1 MKVGLLGSSHS
12 GKIGLGVFLA
22 LVALLLVLFA
32 TPGQAQTDVN
42 IKINFQNADGAVP
55 DDYLKDFGQA
65 YGEKTG
71 ANQGDSLSYGWI
83 RQDSLDAD
91 QPTPLDL
98 TKNGAD
104 RGRSGIEQRLDTI
117 IHMQY
122 ADTGGTS
129 RTTTPGAWEISVP
142 DGTYDVTVSVG
153 DELSGTKGY
162 DSQHTINVE
171 GESAINQ
178 FQSNAQNE
186 YKQAT
191 ATVEVTDGK
200 LTMNAKGGTNTK
212 PNYVEIVRTGDVA
225 PEPPAVDESI
235 NFQSETAPVPDGYLR
250 DFGQGYGERAGA
262 DQGTG
267 LSYGW
272 VEQNNQGQPTSLV
285 GNGRDRNTNSDQR
298 LDTLMHMQLPP
309 ESEGGVEKFGAWEMA
324 VPNGTYEVTVAV
336 GDPNNGTAPESHT
349 TNVEGVKA
357 VDGFPKSGAANGS
370 GDRHKTA
377 TVTADV
383 SDGKL
388 TMDAIGGENTKINY
402 VDILSKET
410 GPDTTAPAAPDNAQ
424 ARAGDSRVT
433 VTWNFGTESDLA
445 GYNVYAG
452 SSATGPLLNGGTLLQ
467 NAYYIDRNLTNGTE
481 RTYVVEAVDESG
493 NKAASDAV
501 SATPQADATDDR
513 PTISSLS
520 PADGSTDVALST
532 GVSAT
537 LSLVAEGVD
546 DETFT
551 AQTVKLTEVGSGAA
565 VPASRSTSGGN
576 DTITLIP
583 DGNLK
588 ANTEYKFE
596 ITDGVKD
603 LNGVPFM
610 PYEAT
615 FTTGTTDVFNP
626 PGVTDGDIGDAAF
639 DRVTQDV
646 ATGTGETFSSVTMG
660 PDNRL
665 YAGTVEGSIYRFPVD
680 AQTGDLGTPEV
691 INTVTKQ
698 ENNYD
703 CNTSTVSDNGCTSK
717 RLIIGLTFE
726 PGSTADNPKLWIT
739 HSTFGYRNMKDWG
752 GKLSVLSGADLGQ
765 YRDVITNLPRSSKDH
780 LTNSIEFKNDRIY
793 IPVGATTAMGA
804 YDQIW
809 KGIERQLSAAVIEVD
824 YNSIQGTLNAKTE
837 GGGGNYDPYAPGAP
851 VKVYASGVRNAVD
864 LVWHSN
870 GKLYAPT
877 NGSAGGSNA
886 PATPDNYQN
895 LEQCQTRIDG
905 KPYTGGP
912 VEDFDGANN
921 GTGSM
926 KIDKTQDDY
935 LFRVEK
941 GGYYGN
947 PNPTRCEWVLNGGNP
962 TAGEGNDPGENPA
975 YPAGTNPDPNWRGWA
990 YDFKRN
996 KSPNGVIEYKSN
1008 AFGGA
1013 LKGKLIVARYTTGD
1027 IEVLHPTGPNG
1038 DIDKRNLDVPG
1049 FTRTEGSS
1057 NPLDLIEDTR
1067 NGNIYVT
1074 EGVTN
1079 PPTGVGKITLLKARE
1094 SGSSPADIT
1103 LDKSRLVTNA
1113 VNGATSAPQTVT
1125 VKNKGNSP
1133 LNVSG
1138 AEITG
1143 ADANQFEISGQPS
1156 SYPVEIAPGESQEI
1170 GVSFAPTSTGPKGAT
1185 LEVASDDEDT
1195 PVAKV
1200 NLRGLGTIGEGGSK
1214 EPSLQWIL
1222 DTYEIPVNAGDPDKT
1237 NNSLPTD
1244 AILGEE
1250 IEAQSFKKAY
1260 SDAPVSVEPLAV
1272 FGPKGSQNVLGFGTY
1287 TTGDKASTQQAFTVP
1302 NGSSQALEPE
1312 TNGELNLD
1320 PAGEFGFYSTWP
1332 AFNDREVFSENALN
1346 TWEPNENNRH
1356 KLRVY
1361 PMKGKNGTVEQNTYV
1376 VATEEHTSGYDYQ
1389 DIVVVVRNV
1398 EPVEVAAPGA
1408 DIEVQQSERVFS
1420 GVKNTTSDAQSVT
1433 VRNTGTAPLKITG
1446 AEITGP
1452 NAGAF
1457 KLAGSPSFPINV
1469 PADDST
1475 TVDVQFAPGGSV
1487 GSLEAALSI
1496 VSDDPDEQSV
1506 DVGLYGLSANGEQGA
1521 NEPTLQ
1527 DVVNT
1532 LGHPTR
1538 VHDESGNPLTFGTGA
1553 ELKGEEVAVPLFK
1566 KAGSGSVGIKPV
1578 ARYSPDEKLPFGYY
1592 TLNAGSPQENVV
1604 ATITTGQEQT
1614 LNPKTEAGGSDSFDP
1629 GSESFGIYV
1638 DSLSFGRK
1646 SYTQDGLN
1654 TGPTKHAAR
1663 VYPAKNRAGDP
1674 MPNAYLVTYEDA
1686 SNGDYQD
1693 YVFLVTNAKPATET
1707 STGDTTK
1714 VNFQPDSA
1722 ATPEGYT
1729 ADSGQAYSASRGY
1742 GWVEPGTANPV
1753 DMTNN
1758 TRERGG
1764 SAEQRLKTLILINDS
1779 EQVRNGV
1786 PGVDGTWEMTV
1797 PDGTYDVKVSFGDA
1811 DFYDSSHQVE
1821 IEGTLAPAS
1830 PLTLS
1835 QAEPFGSATATAEVT
1850 DGRLTVANSGT
1861 NTKLNYVEITNQDTP
1876 PQIDT
1881 TDPTADVSIDGL
1893 KDGNGAYKNT
1903 ATITI
1908 DAADEGGSGLVS
1920 TAYSLNDG
1928 EYKPYDGPVEVT
1940 EAGSY
1945 TIKARAVD
1953 GAGNTTTTDAQSFE
1967 VVIPPPSK
1975 AEIELENLDGVPF
1988 EDRLVFNRI
1997 QNPATPDQGVH
2008 DLATLRVQNTGV
2020 EPLNI
2025 TKLNITPASDFEL
2038 DKDMQLPA
2046 TIAPDDHLDVP
2057 VRFVATS
2064 GDIRNGTLEI
2074 ISDDADEPTTEV
2086 ELSGFWQSR
2095 SEGGQEPN
2103 VAEISKVYGYGTTI
2117 VGPGQKLNNAGRVE
2131 AIGDEVLS
2139 PYWKRANGSE
2149 PVSVRQLAAFHTQ
2162 GNTATAYWHSK
2173 GSDSTT
2179 QTVKHAGIDG
2189 QSFLPRKAGNLS
2201 QPASGTFNPG
2211 GTFGFKIDPEWSDPD
2226 KNRKGPDR
2234 TAGCDDSATGNDQC
2248 GHHVRFWPAEDRDGE
2263 PIANTYLMTMDYAG
2277 INYDYNDNV
2286 YLVENIRPENLA
2298 APTNLAAS
2306 PGDTR
2311 VELGWN
2317 SLVKSGD
2324 VGYNVYRSETEQ
2336 VDTDGTP
2343 LNGDTPLTEA
2353 SFTDEGLTNG
2363 TTYYYAVEAVDGSG
2377 SKSAASET
2385 VSATPVAPS
2394 SNTDFKINFQ
2404 SAAAP
2409 VPSGYFRDYGQPY
2422 GARTG
2427 ADQGNGMVYG
2437 WVEPSTQNPLDL
2449 SVGGNNNLGNGRDR
2463 NKNSDQR
2470 LDTLMHMQAGS
2481 AILASPFNG
2490 TAKDGTWE
2498 VSVPDGTYEVTV
2510 AAGDASVNSDP
2521 ESHTINVEGENAI
2534 DNFVP
2539 SGGEGSDTRHGT
2551 ATVDSV
2557 TVSDGKMTIGA
2568 RGGDNSKI
2576 DYVEV
2581 KEATTVENQAPT
2593 VTQPEDQ
2600 TNAEGDEVSLQ
2611 VGAADPDD
2619 SDTLTYEA
2627 TGLPAGLSIA
2637 PNTGEISGTI
2647 ETGAAQQDPYTV
2659 EVTATDDGD
2668 PAESG
2673 TATFA
2678 WTVTAPQATGCP
2690 PYSELECGEVAVG
2703 LPYELN
2709 FDATTDLGGL
2719 ADKNGVGTG
2728 FTMVQPSSNGGA
2740 YLPENLERG
2749 SLIVTTTAGIQYKT
2763 DNGTGPKE
2771 NALDNG
2777 LGVGFDATKPV
2788 RIVTTIAN
2796 PSAGTNK
2803 AEQGGIWFGPD
2814 EDNYVKLV
2822 VASAGSGNNKIQL
2835 LREINGSVDNATDEV
2850 NSAASKLSDKTVE
2863 LILVADPTTNK
2874 VTASYTVD
2882 GGTEQKLDSFANI
2895 PASFFE
2901 GSMLDPQVN
2910 GVNSHAG
2917 IFATHRNA
2925 TAANS
2930 PVQFAFEDFS
2940 VAAAPQPNEAPVAD
2954 DDAYTTNEDTTLD
2967 VTADN
2972 GVLANDTDTEDDALT
2987 ATLVQDTENGALT
3000 LNEDGSFIYEPDAD
3014 FNGAD
3019 TFTYKADVGSSSSET
3034 ATVNITVDPV
3044 NDPPTVEAI
3053 DDLSVEAG
3061 QTATVD
3067 VTAGDPD
3074 GGDTVE
3080 LSVKGPEFATLTD
3093 NGDGTGS
3100 IELAPGADA
3109 VGEQD
3114 VTVTAFDG
3122 TDSSSGRSFKVTVTE
3137 KPNGAPQLTRPENQ
3151 SAAEGEEVSLQIK
3164 ATDPDD
3170 GDTLT
3175 YEATGLP
3182 EGLSIDPD
3190 TGEVSGTIAS
3200 GAAQNSP
3207 YTVEV
3212 TVSDGA
3218 DSATESFQFE
3228 VTESADTEAP
3238 ATPTG
3243 LKATPSQSGIAL
3255 DWANNNE
3262 ADLAGYNVY
3271 RSDNAN
3277 GDFEKLNN
3285 APINASEYDDTSALE
3300 GQFSYYRVTAVDEA
3314 GNESGFITDSAER
3327 PAPDTAPAAPNGL
3340 TATPSQDG
3348 ISLAWDSNTEND
3360 LAGYNVYRSD
3370 SGKQGTY
3377 NKLNN
3382 QLLTDTGYNDSEAP
3396 TGELSYYRVTAVDE
3410 GGKESDPATDS
3421 AKRPEPPDTQAP
3433 EATIDSGPQG
3443 MVNKA
3448 TAAFEFSANE
3458 NGSTFECKLDDGSFE
3473 NCTSP
3478 KEYTGLED
3486 GEHTFTVRATD
3497 EADNISEPVS
3507 RTWKVDTETPAIP
3520 RSLTANGTINGIAL
3534 NWDDNSE
3541 PDLAGYN
3548 IYRREAGG
3556 ADFTKLNDDLLE
3568 DSKYDD
3574 ADASAET
3581 TSYYRVMAVDK
3592 AGNESDFALESAYRP
3607 VPDTEAPA
3615 TPRSLTAT
3623 PSQSGIALDWA
3634 DNSEEDLAGYN
3645 VSRREAGE
3653 ADFVKLNSDP
3663 LEDSRYDDTAASAG
3677 KTSYYRVTA
3686 VDKAGNE
3693 SNFAADSASRPERPQ
3708 DTTAPNTSITGGPS
3722 GFTRSRNARFVFN
3735 ADENG
3740 STFECRLDGGPV
3752 EGCTSA
3758 KVYRN
3763 LSDGRHVFWVRA
3775 TDEAGN
3781 IDRSV
3786 AKRVWTVD
3794 TRGPRVYKVSPTRV
3808 TRDRTPVV
3816 RATIN
3821 DARVNLAKSDIKLY
3835 FDGRQKGRFSYNR
3848 RTDQLTYRPGRVAN
3862 KLHTVKIVAVDKAG
3876 NRTVK
3881 VWRFRVR

>member
-1 MKVGLLGSSHS
+1 MKVGLAWDLRS
-12 GKIGLGVFLA
+12 GRIGLGAFFA

-32 TPGQAQTDVN
+32 APGQAQTGVN
-42 IKINFQNADGAVP
+42 AKINFQPDNAPVP
-55 DDYLKDFGQA
+55 DGYTKDASAA
-65 YGEKTG
+65 Y
-71 ANQGDSLSYGWI
+71 DSGRGFGWI
-83 RQDSLDAD
+83 TQESAGSPD
-91 QPTPLDL
+91 PTPLDIAPN
-98 TKNGAD
+98 TRD
-104 RGRSGIEQRLDTI
+104 RNANSDQRLDTLT
-117 IHMQY
+117 HMQFP
-122 ADTGGTS
+122 
-129 RTTTPGAWEISVP
+129 PGANSSTAVKTPAAWE
-142 DGTYDVTVSVG
+142 YDLPSGVYEVTVAVG
-153 DELSGTKGY
+153 DPNVGT
-162 DSQHTINVE
+162 DPEEHTINFE
-171 GESAINQ
+171 GKNAIDKFVPSGNKGSATRTK
-178 FQSNAQNE
+178 S
-186 YKQAT
+186 AT
-191 ATVEVTDGK
+191 ISVEVTDGK
-200 LTMNAKGGTNTK
+200 LTMDAKGGTNTK
-212 PNYVEIVRTGDVA
+212 PNYVEIVRTGDVTSG
-225 PEPPAVDESI
+225 PPAVDESI

-272 VEQNNQGQPTSLV
+272 VEQNNQGQPTNLV
-285 GNGRDRNTNSDQR
+285 GNGRDRNNNGDQR

-309 ESEGGVEKFGAWEMA
+309 DSQGGVEKFGAWEMA
-324 VPNGTYEVTVAV
+324 VPNGTYEVKVAV

-349 TNVEGVKA
+349 INVEGVNA
-357 VDGFPKSGAANGS
+357 IDGFPKSGANNGS
-370 GDRHKTA
+370 NDRHKTA

-388 TMDAIGGENTKINY
+388 TIDAIGGENTKINY
-402 VDILSKET
+402 VDILSKQT
-410 GPDTTAPAAPDNAQ
+410 GPDTNAPAAPDNTT

-433 VTWNFGTESDLA
+433 VTWNFGTEPDLA

-452 SSATGPLLNGGTLLQ
+452 SSATGTPLNGGTLLQ
-467 NAYYIDRNLTNGTE
+467 NAYYIDRDLANGTE

-493 NKAASDAV
+493 NKAAADPV
-501 SATPQADATDDR
+501 SATPRADATDDR
-513 PTISSLS
+513 PTVNSLS
-520 PADGSTDVALST
+520 PADGATDVALST

-537 LSLVAEGVD
+537 LNLVAEGVD
-546 DETFT
+546 DASFT
-551 AQTVKLTEVGSGAA
+551 AQTVKLTEVGSGTA

-626 PGVTDGDIGDAAF
+626 PGVTEGDIGDAAF

-646 ATGTGETFSSVTMG
+646 ATGTGETFTSVTMG

-726 PGSTADNPKLWIT
+726 PGSTAEDPKLWIT

-824 YNSIQGTLNAKTE
+824 YNSIQGTLNAKTKD
-837 GGGGNYDPYAPGAP
+837 GGGNYDPYAPGAP
-851 VKVYASGVRNAVD
+851 VKLYATGVRNAVD

-886 PATPDNYQN
+886 PATPDNYQD
-895 LEQCQTRIDG
+895 LKQCQTRIDG

-912 VEDFDGANN
+912 VEDFDGSSN

-962 TAGEGNDPGENPA
+962 TAGSGNDPGENPA
-975 YPAGTNPDPNWRGWA
+975 YPDGTNPDPNWRGWA

-1156 SYPVEIAPGESQEI
+1156 SYPVELAPGESQEI

-1185 LEVASDDEDT
+1185 LEVSSDDEDT
-1195 PVAKV
+1195 SVAKV
-1200 NLRGLGTIGEGGSK
+1200 NLRGLGTLGEGSSN

-1222 DTYEIPVNAGDPDKT
+1222 DTYEIPVNVGDPDKT

-1244 AILGEE
+1244 PILGEE
-1250 IEAQSFKKAY
+1250 IEAQSFRKAY

-1272 FGPKGSQNVLGFGTY
+1272 FGPKGSQNVLSFGTY
-1287 TTGDKASTQQAFTVP
+1287 ATGNKADKQQAFTVP
-1302 NGSSQALEPE
+1302 NSSFQALEPE
-1312 TNGELNLD
+1312 TNGELSLD

-1332 AFNDREVFSENALN
+1332 FFNDREVFSEDALN

-1361 PMKGKNGTVEQNTYV
+1361 PMKGKNGTVEQNAYI
-1376 VATEEHTSGYDYQ
+1376 VATEEHLSGYDYQ
-1389 DIVVVVRNV
+1389 DIVVIVRNV
-1398 EPVEVAAPGA
+1398 EPAEVATPGA
-1408 DIEVQQSERVFS
+1408 DIDVQQNERVFS
-1420 GVKNTTSDAQSVT
+1420 GVKNTTSDAQGVE

-1446 AEITGP
+1446 ADITGP

-1457 KLAGSPSFPINV
+1457 KLAGSPGFPINI
-1469 PADDST
+1469 PAGEST
-1475 TVDVQFAPGGSV
+1475 NIDVQFAPGGTV

-1496 VSDDPDEQSV
+1496 TSDDADEATT
-1506 DVGLYGLSANGEQGA
+1506 DIGLYGLSTEGEQGTK
-1521 NEPTLQ
+1521 EPTLQ

-1532 LGHPTR
+1532 LGHPVK
-1538 VHDESGNPLTFGTGA
+1538 VHDLSGNPLTFGTGA

-1566 KAGSGSVGIKPV
+1566 KAGSGPVGIKPV

-1592 TLNAGSPQENVV
+1592 TLNAGSPNENVV

-1614 LNPKTEAGGSDSFDP
+1614 LNPKTEAGGSDSFNP

-1663 VYPAKNRAGDP
+1663 VYPANNRAGDP
-1674 MPNAYLVTYEDA
+1674 ISNAYLVTYEDA

-1707 STGDTTK
+1707 SAGDTTK
-1714 VNFQPDSA
+1714 INFQPDSA
-1722 ATPEGYT
+1722 ATPDGYT
-1729 ADSGQAYSASRGY
+1729 ADTGQAYSASRGH
-1742 GWVEPGTANPV
+1742 GWVEPGTTEPV
-1753 DMTNN
+1753 DMTANI
-1758 TRERGG
+1758 RERGG
-1764 SAEQRLKTLILINDS
+1764 SAEQRLKTLILVNDS

-1786 PGVDGTWEMTV
+1786 PGTDGTWEMTV
-1797 PDGTYDVKVSFGDA
+1797 PDGTYEVKVSFGDA
-1811 DFYDSSHQVE
+1811 DYYDSSHQVE
-1821 IEGTLAPAS
+1821 IEGTPAPAN

-1835 QAEPFGSATATAEVT
+1835 GTNPFGSATVTTEVT

-1876 PQIDT
+1876 PEIDT
-1881 TDPTADVSIDGL
+1881 TAPTADVSIDGL

-1903 ATITI
+1903 ATVTV

-1920 TAYSLNDG
+1920 TAYSLNNG

-1940 EAGSY
+1940 GAGSY

-1953 GAGNTTTTDAQSFE
+1953 GAGNTTTTEAQSFE
-1967 VVIPPPSK
+1967 VVIPPPSE

-1988 EDRLVFNRI
+1988 KDRLVFNRI
-1997 QNPATPDQGVH
+1997 QNPATADQGVH

-2038 DKDMQLPA
+2038 DKDIQLPA
-2046 TIAPDDHLDVP
+2046 TIAPDDYLDVP

-2074 ISDDADEPTTEV
+2074 SSDDADEPTTEV

-2103 VAEISKVYGYGTTI
+2103 VIEISKVYGYGSTI
-2117 VGPGQKLNNAGRVE
+2117 VEPGQKLNNAGRVE
-2131 AIGDEVLS
+2131 AIGDEILS
-2139 PYWKRANGSE
+2139 PYWKRANGAE

-2162 GNTATAYWHSK
+2162 GNTAAAFWHSK
-2173 GSDSTT
+2173 GNNTT
-2179 QTVKHAGIDG
+2179 NQIVRHAGIDG
-2189 QSFLPRKAGNLS
+2189 QSFLPRKNNQLS
-2201 QPASGTFNPG
+2201 QPASGTFNPS
-2211 GTFGFKIDPEWSDPD
+2211 GTFGFKIDPEWSDPN
-2226 KNRKGPDR
+2226 KNNKGPDR
-2234 TAGCDDSATGNDQC
+2234 TAGCDDSATGADEC
-2248 GHHVRFWPAEDRDGE
+2248 GHHVRFWPAEDRDGQ
-2263 PIANTYLMTMDYAG
+2263 PIANTYLMVMDYAG

-2286 YLVENIRPENLA
+2286 YLVENIRPENLP
-2298 APTNLAAS
+2298 APTGLAAS

-2324 VGYNVYRSETEQ
+2324 VGYNIYRSETEQ
-2336 VDTDGTP
+2336 VDTSGTP

-2363 TTYYYAVEAVDGSG
+2363 TTYYYAVETVDGSG

-2394 SNTDFKINFQ
+2394 SNTDFKVNFQ
-2404 SAAAP
+2404 SDDAA
-2409 VPSGYFRDYGQPY
+2409 VPDGYFRDFGQPY
-2422 GARTG
+2422 GARTDV
-2427 ADQGNGMVYG
+2427 AQGNGMVYG
-2437 WVEPSTQNPLDL
+2437 WVDPATDAPLSL
-2449 SVGGNNNLGNGRDR
+2449 VGNGRDR
-2463 NKNSDQR
+2463 NFSDNGLDQR
-2470 LDTLMHMQAGS
+2470 LDTLMHVQADDVIADGNPTS
-2481 AILASPFNG
+2481 FNG
-2490 TAKDGTWE
+2490 VAEEGYWE
-2498 VSVPDGTYEVTV
+2498 ASVPDGTYEVTV
-2510 AAGDASVNSDP
+2510 AVGDAAKNDYVRDP
-2521 ESHTINVEGENAI
+2521 EFHSINVEGNDAI
-2534 DNFVP
+2534 SRFEPAGVAGDA
-2539 SGGEGSDTRHGT
+2539 GQHKT
-2551 ATVDSV
+2551 ATVEA
-2557 TVSDGKMTIGA
+2557 TVNDGKLTLTA
-2568 RGGDNSKI
+2568 DGGENTKI

-2581 KEATTVENQAPT
+2581 KEAAAVENQAPA

-2611 VGAADPDD
+2611 VEAADPDEG
-2619 SDTLTYEA
+2619 DTLTYEA

-2637 PNTGEISGTI
+2637 PGTGEISGTI
-2647 ETGAAQQDPYTV
+2647 ESGAAQQDPYTV

-2678 WTVTAPQATGCP
+2678 WTVTAAQATGCP
-2690 PYSELECGEVAVG
+2690 PYSDLECGEVAVG
-2703 LPYELN
+2703 LPYGLN

-2771 NALDNG
+2771 NALNNG

-2788 RIVTTIAN
+2788 RIETTIAN
-2796 PSAGTNK
+2796 PPAGTNK

-2822 VASAGSGNNKIQL
+2822 VASAGSGNGKIQL
-2835 LREINGSVDNATDEV
+2835 LREINGSVDNATDEI

-2863 LILVADPTTNK
+2863 LILVADPTTDE

-2882 GGTEQKLDSFANI
+2882 GGEEQELGSFANI
-2895 PASFFE
+2895 PAGFFD
-2901 GSMLDPQVN
+2901 GSTLDPEIE
-2910 GVNSHAG
+2910 GVSGYAG

-2930 PVQFAFEDFS
+2930 PVQFAFDSFS
-2940 VAAAPQPNEAPVAD
+2940 VSPEAQPAPNEAPVAED
-2954 DDAYTTNEDTTLD
+2954 DSYNVNEGSSLD
-2967 VTADN
+2967 VNAAE
-2972 GVLANDTDTEDDALT
+2972 GVLSNDTDADEDTLT
-2987 ATLVQDTENGALT
+2987 AILVDDVQNGTLA
-3000 LNEDGSFIYEPDAD
+3000 LNEDGSFSYEPNPG
-3014 FNGAD
+3014 FSGED
-3019 TFTYKADVGSSSSET
+3019 TFTYKANDGTADSQP
-3034 ATVNITVDPV
+3034 ATVAITVNAVNKAPVVDPIQ
-3044 NDPPTVEAI
+3044 DQ
-3053 DDLSVEAG
+3053 SVEAG
-3061 QTATVD
+3061 QTKTVNVSATD
-3067 VTAGDPD
+3067 ADE
-3074 GGDTVE
+3074 GDTIK
-3080 LSVKGPEFATLTD
+3080 LSVEGPEFATLTD

-3100 IELAPGADA
+3100 IELAPGAGA
-3109 VGEQD
+3109 VGEND
-3114 VTVTAFDG
+3114 ITVTASDG
-3122 TDSSSGRSFKVTVTE
+3122 TDSATRSFKVTVTE

-3151 SAAEGEEVSLQIK
+3151 SAAEGDEVSLPVV
-3164 ATDPDD
+3164 ASDPDD

-3182 EGLSIDPD
+3182 AGLSIAPG
-3190 TGEVSGTIAS
+3190 TGEISGTIES

-3207 YTVEV
+3207 YTVGV
-3212 TVSDGA
+3212 TVSDGT
-3218 DSATESFQFE
+3218 DSATENFQFE
-3228 VTESADTEAP
+3228 VTEPADTEAP
-3238 ATPTG
+3238 AIPTS
-3243 LKATPSQSGIAL
+3243 LTATPSEGGIVL
-3255 DWANNNE
+3255 DWADNDE

-3271 RSDNAN
+3271 RSDSAD
-3277 GDFEKLNN
+3277 GPFTKLNN
-3285 APINASEYDDTSALE
+3285 GPLNASEYDDTDALV
-3300 GQFSYYRVTAVDEA
+3300 GQKSYYKVKAVDEA
-3314 GNESGFITDSAER
+3314 GNESGPATDSATR
-3327 PAPDTAPAAPNGL
+3327 PAPAPDAPRGL
-3340 TATPSQDG
+3340 TAESSRNG
-3348 ISLAWDSNTEND
+3348 IALDWNDNTESD

-3370 SGKQGTY
+3370 VPGE
-3377 NKLNN
+3377 NFVKLNDEP
-3382 QLLTDTGYNDSEAP
+3382 LTASEYDDTKAP
-3396 TGELSYYRVTAVDE
+3396 SGQFSYYRVSAVDE
-3410 GGKESDPATDS
+3410 DGNESKFALES
-3421 AKRPEPPDTQAP
+3421 AEMPDIVAP

-3443 MVNKA
+3443 TVNKT

-3458 NGSTFECKLDDGSFE
+3458 NGSTFECKLDGGSFE
-3473 NCTSP
+3473 NCASP

-3486 GEHTFTVRATD
+3486 GGHTFTVRATD
-3497 EADNISEPVS
+3497 EAENTSEPVS
-3507 RTWKVDTETPAIP
+3507 RSWTVDTTAPGRPAN
-3520 RSLTANGTINGIAL
+3520 LTADGSLSGIEL
-3534 NWDDNSE
+3534 DWNDNSE

-3548 IYRREAGG
+3548 IYRSDS
-3556 ADFTKLNDDLLE
+3556 ADGPFTNKLNSEPINPSEYE
-3568 DSKYDD
+3568 DTE
-3574 ADASAET
+3574 APGGQV
-3581 TSYYRVMAVDK
+3581 SYYRVKAVDK
-3592 AGNESDFALESAYRP
+3592 AGNESDYAAKSARRP
-3607 VPDTEAPA
+3607 AADVAPDVP
-3615 TPRSLTAT
+3615 RNLTAEV
-3623 PSQSGIALDWA
+3623 SQKGIFLDWT
-3634 DNSEEDLAGYN
+3634 NNNENDLAGYN
-3645 VSRREAGE
+3645 VSRKVEGE
-3653 ADFVKLNSDP
+3653 NEFTKLNDGLLDKSEY
-3663 LEDSRYDDTAASAG
+3663 LDTEAPFG
-3677 KTSYYRVTA
+3677 KTSRYQVTA
-3686 VDKAGNE
+3686 VDNGDNE
-3693 SNFAADSASRPERPQ
+3693 SEPATIGRKMPEE
-3708 DTTAPNTSITGGPS
+3708 DKAAPNTSITGGPS
-3722 GFTRSRNARFVFN
+3722 SFTRSRNARFTFD
-3735 ADENG
+3735 ATEEG
-3740 STFECRLDGGPV
+3740 STFECKLDNGSF
-3752 EGCTSA
+3752 ESCNSA
-3758 KVYRN
+3758 KIYRN

-3781 IDRSV
+3781 ADRS
-3786 AKRVWTVD
+3786 AARRIWTVD

-3808 TRDRTPVV
+3808 TRDRTPIV

-3835 FDGRQKGRFSYNR
+3835 FDGRRKGQFSYNR

>member
-1 MKVGLLGSSHS
+1 M
-12 GKIGLGVFLA
+12 
-22 LVALLLVLFA
+22 
-32 TPGQAQTDVN
+32 
-42 IKINFQNADGAVP
+42 
-55 DDYLKDFGQA
+55 
-65 YGEKTG
+65 
-71 ANQGDSLSYGWI
+71 
-83 RQDSLDAD
+83 
-91 QPTPLDL
+91 
-98 TKNGAD
+98 
-104 RGRSGIEQRLDTI
+104 
-117 IHMQY
+117 
-122 ADTGGTS
+122 
-129 RTTTPGAWEISVP
+129 
-142 DGTYDVTVSVG
+142 
-153 DELSGTKGY
+153 
-162 DSQHTINVE
+162 
-171 GESAINQ
+171 
-178 FQSNAQNE
+178 
-186 YKQAT
+186 
-191 ATVEVTDGK
+191 
-200 LTMNAKGGTNTK
+200 
-212 PNYVEIVRTGDVA
+212 
-225 PEPPAVDESI
+225 
-235 NFQSETAPVPDGYLR
+235 
-250 DFGQGYGERAGA
+250 
-262 DQGTG
+262 
-267 LSYGW
+267 
-272 VEQNNQGQPTSLV
+272 
-285 GNGRDRNTNSDQR
+285 
-298 LDTLMHMQLPP
+298 
-309 ESEGGVEKFGAWEMA
+309 
-324 VPNGTYEVTVAV
+324 
-336 GDPNNGTAPESHT
+336 
-349 TNVEGVKA
+349 
-357 VDGFPKSGAANGS
+357 
-370 GDRHKTA
+370 
-377 TVTADV
+377 
-383 SDGKL
+383 
-388 TMDAIGGENTKINY
+388 
-402 VDILSKET
+402 
-410 GPDTTAPAAPDNAQ
+410 
-424 ARAGDSRVT
+424 
-433 VTWNFGTESDLA
+433 
-445 GYNVYAG
+445 
-452 SSATGPLLNGGTLLQ
+452 
-467 NAYYIDRNLTNGTE
+467 
-481 RTYVVEAVDESG
+481 
-493 NKAASDAV
+493 
-501 SATPQADATDDR
+501 
-513 PTISSLS
+513 
-520 PADGSTDVALST
+520 
-532 GVSAT
+532 
-537 LSLVAEGVD
+537 
-546 DETFT
+546 
-551 AQTVKLTEVGSGAA
+551 
-565 VPASRSTSGGN
+565 
-576 DTITLIP
+576 
-583 DGNLK
+583 
-588 ANTEYKFE
+588 
-596 ITDGVKD
+596 
-603 LNGVPFM
+603 
-610 PYEAT
+610 
-615 FTTGTTDVFNP
+615 
-626 PGVTDGDIGDAAF
+626 
-639 DRVTQDV
+639 
-646 ATGTGETFSSVTMG
+646 
-660 PDNRL
+660 
-665 YAGTVEGSIYRFPVD
+665 EGSIYRFPVD

-726 PGSTADNPKLWIT
+726 PGSTAEDPKLWIT

-1038 DIDKRNLDVPG
+1038 DVDKRNLDVPG

-1125 VKNKGNSP
+1125 IKNKGNSP

-1143 ADANQFEISGQPS
+1143 ADADQFQISSQPS

-1287 TTGDKASTQQAFTVP
+1287 STGDKAGKQQAFTVP
-1302 NGSSQALEPE
+1302 NSSFQALEPE
-1312 TNGELNLD
+1312 TNGELNLN

-1332 AFNDREVFSENALN
+1332 FFNDREVFSEDALN

-1361 PMKGKNGTVEQNTYV
+1361 PLKGKNGAIEQNTYI

-1398 EPVEVAAPGA
+1398 EPAEVATPGA
-1408 DIEVQQSERVFS
+1408 DIEVQQKERVFS
-1420 GVKNTTSDAQSVT
+1420 GVKNTTSEAQGVA
-1433 VRNTGTAPLKITG
+1433 VRNTGTAPLRISN
-1446 AEITGP
+1446 ASFTGP

-1457 KLAGSPSFPINV
+1457 RLAGSQSFPIVVASGESATIN
-1469 PADDST
+1469 
-1475 TVDVQFAPGGSV
+1475 VQFAPGGTV
-1487 GSLEAALSI
+1487 GALEAALSI
-1496 VSDDPDEQSV
+1496 ASDDPDEPTS

-1532 LGHPTR
+1532 LGYPFKAHSL
-1538 VHDESGNPLTFGTGA
+1538 SGNPLTFGTNA
-1553 ELKGEEVAVPLFK
+1553 DLKGDEVTAQYFR
-1566 KAGSGSVGIKPV
+1566 KAGSGNVTIKPI
-1578 ARYSPDEKLPFGYY
+1578 ARYSPDEALPFGWY
-1592 TLNAGSPQENVV
+1592 TGATKAEANERTV
-1604 ATITTGQEQT
+1604 ATITQGQMQT
-1614 LNPKTEAGGSDSFDP
+1614 LNPKIVSGGGNSFDP
-1629 GSESFGIYV
+1629 GNTAFGVFTNSETNFK
-1638 DSLSFGRK
+1638 RK
-1646 SYTQDGLN
+1646 TYQNDAFNVGNSG
-1654 TGPTKHAAR
+1654 GVAHAAR
-1663 VYPAKNRAGDP
+1663 VYPAKDRAGQLIA
-1674 MPNAYLVTYEDA
+1674 NTYAVTFEDA

-1693 YVFLVTNAKPATET
+1693 YVFLVTNAKPATAA
-1707 STGDTTK
+1707 STGETDK
-1714 VNFQPDSA
+1714 INFQPAGST
-1722 ATPEGYT
+1722 TPAGYT
-1729 ADSGQAYSASRGY
+1729 ADTGQSFDATRGY
-1742 GWVEPGTANPV
+1742 GWVRPGTSTPV

-1758 TRERGG
+1758 TRERTG
-1764 SAEQRLKTLILINDS
+1764 SAEQRLKTLVLVNDS
-1779 EQVRNGV
+1779 QQVRGGV
-1786 PGVDGTWEMTV
+1786 PGVDGTWEMVV
-1797 PDGTYDVKVSFGDA
+1797 PNGTYEVSLSFGDA
-1811 DFYDSSHQVE
+1811 DFYDSNHQVE
-1821 IEGTLAPAS
+1821 IEGNPAPAS
-1830 PLTLS
+1830 PVTLS
-1835 QAEPFGSATATAEVT
+1835 GANPFQSATATVDVT
-1850 DGRLTVANSGT
+1850 DGRLTVENSGT

-1876 PQIDT
+1876 PEIDT
-1881 TDPTADVSIDGL
+1881 TDPTVDVSIDGL

-1903 ATITI
+1903 ATVTI

-1920 TAYSLNDG
+1920 MAYSLNDG

-1953 GAGNTTTTDAQSFE
+1953 GAGNTTTTEAQSFE
-1967 VVIPPPSK
+1967 VVIPPPSE

-1988 EDRLVFNRI
+1988 KDRLVFNRI
-1997 QNPATPDQGVH
+1997 QNPATADQGVH
-2008 DLATLRVQNTGV
+2008 DLAALRVRNTGV

-2025 TKLNITPASDFEL
+2025 TKLGITPASDFEL
-2038 DKDMQLPA
+2038 DKNIQLPA
-2046 TIAPDDHLDVP
+2046 TIAPGANLDVP
-2057 VRFVATS
+2057 VRFIATS
-2064 GDIRNGTLEI
+2064 GDIRNGTLTI
-2074 ISDDADEPTTEV
+2074 SSDDADEPETKV

-2103 VAEISKVYGYGTTI
+2103 VIEISRVFGYGTTI

-2149 PVSVRQLAAFHTQ
+2149 PVNVRQLAAFHTQ
-2162 GNTATAYWHSK
+2162 GNTATAFWHNK
-2173 GSDSTT
+2173 GNNTT
-2179 QTVKHAGIDG
+2179 NQIMRHAGIDG
-2189 QSFLPRKAGNLS
+2189 QSFLPRKNNQLS
-2201 QPASGTFNPG
+2201 QPASGTFNPS
-2211 GTFGFKIDPEWSDPD
+2211 GTFGFKIDPEWSDPN
-2226 KNRKGPDR
+2226 KNNKGPDR
-2234 TAGCDDSATGNDQC
+2234 TAGCDDSATGTDEC
-2248 GHHVRFWPAEDRDGE
+2248 GHHVRFWPAEDRGGE

-2286 YLVENIRPENLA
+2286 YLVENIRPENLP

-2363 TTYYYAVEAVDGSG
+2363 TTYYYAVEAVDGGGAKSPASG
-2377 SKSAASET
+2377 T

-2404 SAAAP
+2404 NAGAA
-2409 VPSGYFRDYGQPY
+2409 VPNGYFRDFGQSY
-2422 GARTG
+2422 GART
-2427 ADQGNGMVYG
+2427 AANQGSGMVYG
-2437 WVEPSTQNPLDL
+2437 WVEPGTNNPLDL
-2449 SVGGNNNLGNGRDR
+2449 SVGGSTNQGNGRDR
-2463 NKNSDQR
+2463 DKNADQR

-2481 AILASPFNG
+2481 ATLASPFNG
-2490 TAKDGTWE
+2490 TAKDGSWE
-2498 VSVPDGTYEVTV
+2498 ASVPNGAYKVTV
-2510 AAGDASVNSDP
+2510 AVGDASVNSDP
-2521 ESHTINVEGENAI
+2521 ESHSINVEGTNAI

-2539 SGGEGSDTRHGT
+2539 SGSAGSDTRHKT
-2551 ATVDSV
+2551 ATLNNV
-2557 TVSDGKMTIGA
+2557 TVSDGQLTIDA
-2568 RGGDNSKI
+2568 DGGDNSKI
-2576 DYVEV
+2576 DFVDV
-2581 KEATTVENQAPT
+2581 APADQSTNQAPT
-2593 VTQPEDQ
+2593 VTQPEDR

-2611 VGAADPDD
+2611 VEAADPDD
-2619 SDTLTYEA
+2619 GDNLTYEA
-2627 TGLPAGLSIA
+2627 TGLPAGLSMA

-2690 PYSELECGEVAVG
+2690 PYSDLECGEVAVE

-2740 YLPENLERG
+2740 YLRENLERG
-2749 SLIVTTTAGIQYKT
+2749 SLIITTTAGIQYKT

-2777 LGVGFDATKPV
+2777 LGVGFDATKPI

-2796 PSAGTNK
+2796 PPAGTNK

-2822 VASAGSGNNKIQL
+2822 VASAGNGNGKIQL
-2835 LREINGSVDNATDEV
+2835 LREIGGNAVATDEI

-2863 LILVADPTTNK
+2863 LILVADPTTNE

-2882 GGTEQKLDSFANI
+2882 GGTEQELGSFGNI
-2895 PASFFE
+2895 SAGFFD
-2901 GSMLDPQVN
+2901 GSTLDPQVN
-2910 GVNSHAG
+2910 GVSSYAG

-2925 TAANS
+2925 TS
-2930 PVQFAFEDFS
+2930 PVQFAFNSFS
-2940 VAAAPQPNEAPVAD
+2940 VSPEAQPAPNEAPVAEND
-2954 DDAYTTNEDTTLD
+2954 SYNVNEGSPLD
-2967 VTADN
+2967 VNAAE
-2972 GVLANDTDTEDDALT
+2972 GVLSNDTDADEDTLT
-2987 ATLVQDTENGALT
+2987 AALVDNVQNGTLT
-3000 LNEDGSFIYEPDAD
+3000 LNEDGSFSYEPNPG
-3014 FNGAD
+3014 FSGED
-3019 TFTYKADVGSSSSET
+3019 TFTYRTNDGTDDSNV
-3034 ATVNITVDPV
+3034 ATVTITVNAVNKAPVVDPIQ
-3044 NDPPTVEAI
+3044 DQ
-3053 DDLSVEAG
+3053 SVEAG
-3061 QTATVD
+3061 QTKTVNVSATD
-3067 VTAGDPD
+3067 ADEGDAIK
-3074 GGDTVE
+3074 
-3080 LSVKGPEFATLTD
+3080 LSIEKGPEFATLTD
-3093 NGDGTGS
+3093 NGNGTGS

-3109 VGEQD
+3109 TGEQD
-3114 VTVTAFDG
+3114 ITVTASDG
-3122 TDSSSGRSFKVTVTE
+3122 TDSSSESFKVTVTE
-3137 KPNGAPQLTRPENQ
+3137 KPNGAPQLTKPENQ
-3151 SAAEGEEVSLQIK
+3151 SAAEGDEVSLQIE
-3164 ATDPDD
+3164 ASDPDE

-3175 YEATGLP
+3175 YKATGLP
-3182 EGLSIDPD
+3182 AGLSIAPG
-3190 TGEVSGTIAS
+3190 TGLVSGTIET

-3218 DSATESFQFE
+3218 DPANESFQFE
-3228 VTESADTEAP
+3228 VTEPADTEAP
-3238 ATPTG
+3238 AIPTG
-3243 LKATPSQSGIAL
+3243 LTATPSRSGIAL
-3255 DWANNNE
+3255 DWADNSE
-3262 ADLAGYNVY
+3262 PDLAGYNVY
-3271 RSDNAN
+3271 RSDSADGTFN
-3277 GDFEKLNN
+3277 KLNN
-3285 APINASEYDDTSALE
+3285 EPLAASEYNDTDALE
-3300 GQFSYYRVTAVDEA
+3300 GQFSYYRVTAVDET
-3314 GNESGFITDSAER
+3314 GNESEPITDSAER
-3327 PAPDTAPAAPNGL
+3327 PLPDTAPGIPNGL

-3348 ISLAWDSNTEND
+3348 ISLAWDANTEND
-3360 LAGYNVYRSD
+3360 LAGYNVYRRVDGEADFS
-3370 SGKQGTY
+3370 
-3377 NKLNN
+3377 KLNN
-3382 QLLTDTGYNDSEAP
+3382 ELLTSPGYEDTEAP
-3396 TGELSYYRVTAVDE
+3396 AGQVSYYRVTAVDE
-3410 GGKESDPATDS
+3410 ADNESDPATDS
-3421 AKRPEPPDTQAP
+3421 ARRPEPPDTQAP
-3433 EATIDSGPQG
+3433 DATISSGPEG
-3443 MVNKA
+3443 TVNKA
-3448 TAAFEFSANE
+3448 TATFEFTANE
-3458 NGSTFECKLDDGSFE
+3458 DGSTFECKLDDGSFE
-3473 NCTSP
+3473 DCTSL
-3478 KEYTGLED
+3478 KEYTSLED
-3486 GEHTFTVRATD
+3486 GGHTFVVKATD
-3497 EADNISEPVS
+3497 AAGNTSEPVS
-3507 RTWKVDTETPAIP
+3507 RSWTVDTT
-3520 RSLTANGTINGIAL
+3520 
-3534 NWDDNSE
+3534 
-3541 PDLAGYN
+3541 
-3548 IYRREAGG
+3548 
-3556 ADFTKLNDDLLE
+3556 
-3568 DSKYDD
+3568 
-3574 ADASAET
+3574 
-3581 TSYYRVMAVDK
+3581 
-3592 AGNESDFALESAYRP
+3592 
-3607 VPDTEAPA
+3607 APA
-3615 TPRSLTAT
+3615 TPTNFTSKA
-3623 PSQSGIALDWA
+3623 SVDGIVLAWA
-3634 DNSEEDLAGYN
+3634 DNGETDLAGYN
-3645 VSRREAGE
+3645 VYHRVAGE
-3653 ADFVKLNSDP
+3653 TEFTKLNNDLLTNSQ
-3663 LEDSRYDDTAASAG
+3663 YNDTDAPAET
-3677 KTSYYRVTA
+3677 TSYYRVTA

-3693 SNFAADSASRPERPQ
+3693 SEFALESAFRPVLDTEAPATPTGLTATASQSGLALDWADNGETDLAGYNVSRRIVGEDSFIKLNSGPINPSEYNDTEAPAGKTSYYRVTAVDKVGNESDFAVDSAFRPETPK
-3708 DTTAPNTSITGGPS
+3708 DIVAPNTNITDGPE
-3722 GFTRSRNARFVFN
+3722 GFTRSRNARFTF
-3735 ADENG
+3735 ESTEEG

-3752 EGCTSA
+3752 ESCTSA

-3781 IDRSV
+3781 TDRSV
-3786 AKRVWTVD
+3786 ARRVWTVD
-3794 TRGPRVYKVSPTRV
+3794 TRGPRVYKVSPTRA
-3808 TRDRTPVV
+3808 TRDLTPTV

-3821 DARVNLAKSDIKLY
+3821 DARVDLAKSDIKLY
-3835 FDGRQKGRFSYNR
+3835 FDGRREGRFSYNR
-3848 RTDQLTYRPGRVAN
+3848 GTDQLSYNTGRLAK
-3862 KLHTVKIVAVDKAG
+3862 KLHTVKIVAVDRAG
-3876 NRTVK
+3876 NQTVK
-3881 VWRFRVR
+3881 VWRFRVI